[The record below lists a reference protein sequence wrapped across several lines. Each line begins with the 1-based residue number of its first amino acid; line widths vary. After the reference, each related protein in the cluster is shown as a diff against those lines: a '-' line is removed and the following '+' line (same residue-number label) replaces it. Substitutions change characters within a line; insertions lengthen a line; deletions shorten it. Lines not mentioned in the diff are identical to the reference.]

1 MQGMTLA
8 IITASDTFLL
18 DSAED
23 NNDKTAG
30 GRNLGQGHWVIV
42 GA

>member
-8 IITASDTFLL
+8 IITASDTLLL

-23 NNDKTAG
+23 NDKTAG